1 MYLYAVK
8 FLNHE
13 IMNEIRDEISR
24 VNSSIMARKR
34 DDAIKIYDEMA
45 EYGASILYAEV
56 DNIVQERE
64 IDELSEKELDS
75 ILSLIGRLE
84 EFKRTSK
91 KNEK

>member
-1 MYLYAVK
+1 
-8 FLNHE
+8 
-13 IMNEIRDEISR
+13 MNEIRDEISR

-75 ILSLIGRLE
+75 ILSLRGRLE
-84 EFKRTSK
+84 DFKRTSK
-91 KNEK
+91 K

>member
-1 MYLYAVK
+1 
-8 FLNHE
+8 
-13 IMNEIRDEISR
+13 MNEIRDEISR

-75 ILSLIGRLE
+75 ILSLRGRLE
-84 EFKRTSK
+84 DFKRTSK
-91 KNEK
+91 NNEK

>member
-84 EFKRTSK
+84 DFKRTSK

>member
-1 MYLYAVK
+1 
-8 FLNHE
+8 
-13 IMNEIRDEISR
+13 MNEIRDEISR

-45 EYGASILYAEV
+45 EYGASILYVEV

-75 ILSLIGRLE
+75 ILSLRGRLE
-84 EFKRTSK
+84 DFKRTSK
-91 KNEK
+91 NNEK

>member
-1 MYLYAVK
+1 
-8 FLNHE
+8 
-13 IMNEIRDEISR
+13 MNEIREEISR

-34 DDAIKIYDEMA
+34 DDVIKIYDEMA

-75 ILSLIGRLE
+75 ILSLRGRLE
-84 EFKRTSK
+84 DFKRISK
-91 KNEK
+91 NNEK

>member
-1 MYLYAVK
+1 MK
-8 FLNHE
+8 
-13 IMNEIRDEISR
+13 EIRDEISR
-24 VNSSIMARKR
+24 VNLSIMARKR

-75 ILSLIGRLE
+75 ILSLRGRLE
-84 EFKRTSK
+84 DFKRTSK
-91 KNEK
+91 NNKK